1 MPCSNRGVG
10 SPWHHPAPLLCMGD
24 VPEDT
29 DRRLWPSPPGAGVQ
43 DWDLAQH
50 RRLTWATL
58 VPPPHPLRALHLLN
72 AGWDQREALGPQH
85 GEQTQPSCQ
94 EEQLP
99 CQGPCVRSGGTWPP
113 GHPFTPGLVGPA
125 PSPSQ
130 RPLGSV
136 GWVGRHRFL
145 WIS

>member
-1 MPCSNRGVG
+1 MLQQG
-10 SPWHHPAPLLCMGD
+10 SGLALASPSTPPLHGRC
-24 VPEDT
+24 P
-29 DRRLWPSPPGAGVQ
+29 RRHRQETVAKPPPGAGAQ

-50 RRLTWATL
+50 RHLTWATL

-113 GHPFTPGLVGPA
+113 GHPFTPGLVGLA

-145 WIS
+145 WIP